1 MGTLGLGP
9 RQYFLEIARLLQ
21 CAAKVVNLK
30 VYSQMEVAM
39 EYNPPHPHQG
49 DVYWESV
56 QCCKLHPSP
65 KLRITKVRDFPGGPE
80 IKTVRPLRGAWVR
93 SLVGELR
100 SCVPGGQNIFFL
112 MKIIITR

>member
-39 EYNPPHPHQG
+39 EYNPPPPPPRGCLLGECTVLQTTPLP
-49 DVYWESV
+49 
-56 QCCKLHPSP
+56 Q
-65 KLRITKVRDFPGGPE
+65 
-80 IKTVRPLRGAWVR
+80 IK
-93 SLVGELR
+93 
-100 SCVPGGQNIFFL
+100 NH
-112 MKIIITR
+112 